1 MCSTCYPQT
10 NDTRLPVTPMFA
22 GCFHHLFVSG
32 IMKASIGYVEQFH
45 RGLVV
50 ADEFIHKTLVMPSK
64 LIDFVGMGHLG
75 CNDEWS

>member
-1 MCSTCYPQT
+1 
-10 NDTRLPVTPMFA
+10 
-22 GCFHHLFVSG
+22 
-32 IMKASIGYVEQFH
+32 MKASIGYVEQFH

-50 ADEFIHKTLVMPSK
+50 ADEFMHKTLVMPSK